1 MFVRKSKYEF
11 LRGQYEGARL
21 LIEHLERLVE
31 YERRNRAEPHPTQR
45 VADEVAAAP
54 RAEVLALPPKVSAAV
69 AQAAG
74 RNADAKITL
83 TEAAHA
89 MLQEGID
96 PKEVV
101 ERIAVGERSFDS
113 LLRIS

>member
-31 YERRNRAEPHPTQR
+31 YERNRAEPLPQR
-45 VADEVAAAP
+45 VADEVVPPA
-54 RAEVLALPPKVSAAV
+54 RAGVLPLPPKVSAAV
-69 AQAAG
+69 SSAAG
-74 RNADAKITL
+74 RNAEAKVQL

-96 PKEVV
+96 EKEVV
-101 ERIAVGERSFDS
+101 ERITVGERSFDA